1 MTNKSYNSY
10 KKIFIEIKNL
20 FDEYKIKYNFK
31 NTIINCDFEK
41 SLINSI
47 RDEFKGSKIYGC
59 YFHYIKALWK
69 KARNLSLTKKPLLE
83 KTKIIIFLKKYILSF

>member
-83 KTKIIIFLKKYILSF
+83 KTKIIIFPQKYILSF